1 MNKTLSYGHS
11 PVLSLRF
18 CRSDLL
24 GRAVTWLD
32 AVIGSAFAGLLTVSF
47 VTFRETDIGNFS
59 VTCRFDSLAV
69 LSNSIL
75 A

>member
-1 MNKTLSYGHS
+1 M
-11 PVLSLRF
+11 
-18 CRSDLL
+18 
-24 GRAVTWLD
+24 
-32 AVIGSAFAGLLTVSF
+32 VIGSAFVGLLSVSF

-59 VTCRFDSLAV
+59 VAYRFDSLTV